1 MKDAGH
7 AADGADAVVLRA
19 TGVREHAGARG
30 MYVAWCYGE
39 DGGLKWEDRIEN
51 VVTTVGANF
60 ILDTFWDI
68 GTVSSTKYMGLV
80 LSSSPTFSTADT
92 MASHAGWTESTL
104 YSGSR
109 GIPTWN
115 AASAKSK
122 SANAVSFS
130 ILSSGVVSGAFM
142 VSTSSNPGSTTG
154 NLVSAGAFTG
164 GNKITS
170 SGDTLQVT
178 YSMSV

>member
-1 MKDAGH
+1 MKDQGKAEEIT
-7 AADGADAVVLRA
+7 DAVVLRA
-19 TGVREHAGARG
+19 TGVRERG
-30 MYVAWCYGE
+30 GLRGEYIATCYGE
-39 DGGLKWEDRIEN
+39 DGRLKWQDRIDN
-51 VVTTVGANF
+51 VVTTVGANDL
-60 ILDTFWDI
+60 LDKYFDL
-68 GTVSSTKYMGLV
+68 VQPSTKYMGLV

-122 SANAVSFS
+122 AANAVSFS

-154 NLVSAGAFTG
+154 TLYSAGAFTG

-170 SGDTLQVT
+170 SGDTLQIT
-178 YSMSV
+178 YTAAV

>member
-1 MKDAGH
+1 MSIERGN
-7 AADGADAVVLRA
+7 AADSMGAIVLRN
-19 TGVREHAGARG
+19 TDMSERG
-30 MYVAWCYGE
+30 RAHGTYYAKCYDEIGI
-39 DGGLKWEDRIEN
+39 LKWEDEAPN
-51 VVTTVGANF
+51 VVTTIGAND
-60 ILDTFWDI
+60 ILDKYWDLVQP
-68 GTVSSTKYMGLV
+68 TTKYMGLV

-109 GIPTWN
+109 QIATWN

-122 SANAVSFS
+122 ATNAVSFS

-142 VSTSSNPGSTTG
+142 VSTSSNPGSTLGT
-154 NLVSAGAFTG
+154 LVSAGAFTG

-178 YSMSV
+178 YTFAV